1 MSLANKYVV
10 IIAGPSASGKSHL
23 IKNLLDNSD
32 QLAHKRLCQRLDLS
46 PSINIGKLNIERLT
60 NEKKM
65 LKRSKKMMKEAFV
78 IHFDLTSRH
87 QLERRNQLK
96 TIASNCQN
104 LKVVTLELSFK
115 TWQMRM
121 SKRIKHN
128 FLGMPLSHA
137 FWIYA
142 LSLANNRRGRDLFNS
157 VYNEW
162 NSFLDEI
169 AVGEQILI
177 DQEALMPHSK
187 HDQWA

>member
-1 MSLANKYVV
+1 MSLANKYIV

-32 QLAHKRLCQRLDLS
+32 QPATKRLYQKLDLS

-65 LKRSKKMMKEAFV
+65 LKRSKKIMKEAFV
-78 IHFDLTSRH
+78 VHFDLTSRR
-87 QLERRNQLK
+87 QRERRNQLK
-96 TIASNCQN
+96 TIASKCKN
-104 LKVVTLELSFK
+104 LKFVTLDLTFE

-121 SKRIKHN
+121 SKRIRNN

-137 FWIYA
+137 FWIYV

-162 NSFLDEI
+162 NSLLDEI
-169 AVGEQILI
+169 AVGEQICI
-177 DQEALMPHSK
+177 DQEALPPTARIQ
-187 HDQWA
+187 DQ